1 MNLPLPPPASP
12 SGWGPP
18 GLPPPYGGPPRRGR
32 GATVALVV
40 GGAVLAL
47 LVLVGVGVGAFLLAG
62 GGEDDERATPA
73 TEATDPPATGR
84 STAASPDHP
93 ASPTGSPRS
102 GPSTPYTPTD
112 DTDDDIHNDVKVA
125 EFPGDWDF
133 RLGAVEH
140 HATLVRS
147 VDHAGCAP
155 VEAGSVLTA
164 QRCEYAAQWVF
175 DALGGKVRLS
185 HLFLVFDTERHAK
198 AAQAAMKEKD
208 LDLPAGSIHTPF
220 VQGTWSSRVY
230 GNIVAVTIG
239 TSRTEVPEKK
249 LSSLVNHLGADFTSA
264 LRFRF

>member
-1 MNLPLPPPASP
+1 MSLPPPPPAPP

-18 GLPPPYGGPPRRGR
+18 GPPSPYGAPPPRGR
-32 GATVALVV
+32 ATTVALMV
-40 GGAVLAL
+40 GGAALAL
-47 LVLVGVGVGAFLLAG
+47 LVLVGVGMGAFLLAG
-62 GGEDDERATPA
+62 GADDDEGATR
-73 TEATDPPATGR
+73 ATDPPSTTGP
-84 STAASPDHP
+84 SSG
-93 ASPTGSPRS
+93 SPTGSPTGSPSS
-102 GPSTPYTPTD
+102 GPSTPYTPSD
-112 DTDDDIHNDVKVA
+112 DTADDIHNDVRVA
-125 EFPGDWDF
+125 ELPGDWNF
-133 RLGAVEH
+133 RLGTVEH

-155 VEAGSVLTA
+155 VESGSALSA

-198 AAQAAMKEKD
+198 AAQGALEEKD
-208 LDLPAGSIHTPF
+208 LDLPAGSIHAPF

-230 GNIVAVTIG
+230 GNIVAVTVG
-239 TSRTEVPEKK
+239 TSRTAVPEKK